1 MPALFDT
8 YRFKANDGMG
18 AQSVYPLASGL
29 KQKWER
35 DGDNRSY
42 RIKITTPMVFRGAD
56 YDYFRAIYDTGDC
69 TEVTFLIEQ
78 YCGGVWADWYE
89 GVLPIRDG
97 EYNAS
102 RCEVRFEII
111 PDDVYECAN
120 KSFEKKTN
128 WLDYASPL
136 TIKTLQGTLETISC
150 NQIGLTIATPSLIVR
165 FFKHCWSAT
174 NTTTSSD
181 PDPALAWR
189 PVEHWQDISFQSGPA
204 VWKIQGHTTWARE
217 KAISVA
223 SPPGVGWINISGTT
237 WVRPVPSTVVIK
249 TRVGV
254 YGIQY
259 EARTINA
266 SPISNGRILST
277 VLQEAVTATGCPI
290 DSVVS
295 NFFNINPDA
304 TAPTNDAYDYAA
316 ANFESVFFFQKS
328 DIVRASATNDA
339 TRFEFTV
346 KDFLDEIKTLNLF
359 WAIVNE
365 AGVIKLR
372 IEHYTYFEGVNGLNL
387 VTLAGGKYIT
397 GMNRFKTKESIPAFE
412 SFAWQESYRLKFL
425 TQRIEYP
432 ANCVNAGGIDRSAR
446 QLSTDFGGLV
456 ENNDAG
462 LEGFFLMA
470 TEDIGGG
477 AYLMNTLGGE
487 ANGAFAWENLLPAL
501 WADGRYRLDA
511 TATVPGY
518 VVSTVRKTR
527 QQGVI
532 TIKFPCSQ
540 AFEASKLVNTQL
552 GWGEVEDAEEDTERC
567 TLKLNLLQ

>member
-69 TEVTFLIEQ
+69 TEVTFLIER

-120 KSFEKKTN
+120 KSFEKKSN
-128 WLDYASPL
+128 WLDYGTPVS
-136 TIKTLQGTLETISC
+136 IKTFLGTIETYSVTVISPSV
-150 NQIGLTIATPSLIVR
+150 LTQMHFAFTILDIRTDPSPDVVTQFRPISSTMLVFPTQTKII
-165 FFKHCWSAT
+165 
-174 NTTTSSD
+174 TT
-181 PDPALAWR
+181 L
-189 PVEHWQDISFQSGPA
+189 
-204 VWKIQGHTTWARE
+204 ARE
-217 KAISVA
+217 KITSVL
-223 SPPGVGWINISGTT
+223 SPGMDWVLISGTT
-237 WVRPVPSTVVIK
+237 WARPVTISSIGTQ
-249 TRVGV
+249 
-254 YGIQY
+254 GIAKWDAQ
-259 EARTINA
+259 IVNPQ
-266 SPISNGRILST
+266 PISNGRTLKA
-277 VLQEAVTATGCPI
+277 VLEGAVTDTGCPI

-295 NFFNINPDA
+295 NFFNINPDGSE
-304 TAPTNDAYDYAA
+304 PTNAVYDFSDINYAQTL
-316 ANFESVFFFQKS
+316 FFQKS
-328 DIVRASATNDA
+328 DIVRASASNDA
-339 TRFEFTV
+339 TRFILSLKEF
-346 KDFLDEIKTLNLF
+346 LNEIKIFNLF
-359 WAIVNE
+359 WAIVND
-365 AGVIKLR
+365 AGIIKFR

-387 VTLAGGKYIT
+387 VTLGGGKYIV
-397 GMNRFKTKESIPAFE
+397 GMDSFKSDAPIPNFE
-412 SFAWQESYRLKFL
+412 SFTYQESYRPDFL
-425 TQRIEYP
+425 VKRITYP
-432 ANCVNAGGIDRSAR
+432 PACATVQGDERTANQMSVDV
-446 QLSTDFGGLV
+446 GGLI
-456 ENNDAG
+456 ENPDAG
-462 LEGFFLMA
+462 LEGFMLLA
-470 TEDIGGG
+470 TYLSGSDYVLNAIGGNG
-477 AYLMNTLGGE
+477 
-487 ANGAFAWENLLPAL
+487 NGAFAWKYVIPKL
-501 WADGRYRLDA
+501 WADGRFHLDA
-511 TATVPGY
+511 TANVPGY
-518 VVSTVRKTR
+518 AVTTVRKTR